1 MFDIGVPEL
10 ILILIIALI
19 IFGPGKLPSIG
30 RALGQAIRELRQA
43 TQGLTEDLNK
53 PPEETPQQPKDTHP

>member
-10 ILILIIALI
+10 ILILII
-19 IFGPGKLPSIG
+19 
-30 RALGQAIRELRQA
+30 ALGQAIRELRQA